1 MVVDRRELFI
11 DGAFTAPSSSQ
22 TIEVRSPADGHVVGS
37 VPEADLA
44 DLDRA
49 VAAARRAFDEGPW
62 PRLTM
67 AERAEHLSQVHAA
80 LSGRQSE
87 LAALVTDEVGTPI
100 SFSTMVQA
108 MVPMMFLDYYVNL
121 GRTYATEE
129 VRPGM
134 LGPTIVVQ
142 EPVGVVGAIV
152 PWNYP
157 FYLTMAKVAPALLA
171 GCTVVIKPAP
181 ETPLDIYLLAEAVE
195 AVGLPPGVLN
205 VLPAGREV
213 GEALVGHLGV
223 DKISFTGSTATGKRI
238 MGICAESVRRVT
250 LELGGKSA
258 CIVLDD
264 ADLDLAVPGAVQAA
278 TLNSGQTCVAQTRL
292 LVPRA
297 RHDEVVERVVALFE
311 SMVVG
316 DPRDPTTTVGPMVSA
331 RQQERV
337 LGYIDIGEREGAKVV
352 TGGGVPTGLDGGHFV
367 QPTVFVGVDN
377 DMRIAQ
383 EEIFGPVLAIIPH
396 DGDDAAVEL
405 ANASIYGLSGAV
417 WSGDDERGVRLARR
431 IRTGTFAVNGLG
443 MNPAAPFGGF
453 KQSGI
458 GRELGPEGIAPY
470 LEYKSIS
477 VPAAYSAT

>member
-1 MVVDRRELFI
+1 MVIERRELFI
-11 DGAFTAPSSSQ
+11 DGAFSPSSSSQ
-22 TIEVRSPADGHVVGS
+22 IIEVRSPADGHVVGS
-37 VPEADLA
+37 VPEADLV

-67 AERAEHLSQVHAA
+67 AERAEYLSRVHAV
-80 LSGRQSE
+80 LNGRQGE

-134 LGPTIVVQ
+134 LGPSIVVQ

-157 FYLTMAKVAPALLA
+157 FYLTLAKVAPALLA
-171 GCTVVIKPAP
+171 GCSVVIKPAP

-195 AVGLPPGVLN
+195 AAGLPPGVLN

-213 GEALVGHLGV
+213 GEALVGHPGV

-258 CIVLDD
+258 CILLDD
-264 ADLDLAVPGAVQAA
+264 ADMDVAVPGAVQAA

-292 LVPRA
+292 LVPRSL
-297 RHDEVVERVVALFE
+297 HDEVVERVVALFE

-316 DPRDPTTTVGPMVSA
+316 DPMDPTTTVGPMVSA

-337 LGYIDIGEREGAKVV
+337 LGYIDIGEREGAKVA
-352 TGGGVPTGLDGGHFV
+352 TGGGVPVGLDGGHYV

-377 DMRIAQ
+377 AMRIAQ
-383 EEIFGPVLAIIPH
+383 EEIFGPVLAVIPY
-396 DGDDAAVEL
+396 DGDDAAVQL
-405 ANASIYGLSGAV
+405 ANESIYGLSGAV
-417 WSGDDERGVRLARR
+417 WSGDDERGVNIARR

-458 GRELGPEGIAPY
+458 GRELGPEGLSPY

-477 VPAAYSAT
+477 VPATYVAP

>member
-1 MVVDRRELFI
+1 MVIERRELFI
-11 DGAFTAPSSSQ
+11 DGAFSPSSSSQ
-22 TIEVRSPADGHVVGS
+22 IIEVRSPADGHVVGS
-37 VPEADLA
+37 VPEADLV

-67 AERAEHLSQVHAA
+67 AERAEYLSRVHAV
-80 LSGRQSE
+80 LNGRQGE

-134 LGPTIVVQ
+134 LGPSIVVQ

-157 FYLTMAKVAPALLA
+157 FYLTLAKVAPALLA
-171 GCTVVIKPAP
+171 GCSVVIKPAP

-195 AVGLPPGVLN
+195 AAGLPPGVLN

-213 GEALVGHLGV
+213 GEALVGHPGV
-223 DKISFTGSTATGKRI
+223 DKISFTGSTATGRRI

-258 CIVLDD
+258 CILLDD
-264 ADLDLAVPGAVQAA
+264 ADMDVAVPGAVQAA

-292 LVPRA
+292 LVPRSL
-297 RHDEVVERVVALFE
+297 HDEVVERVVALFE
-311 SMVVG
+311 AMVGG
-316 DPRDPTTTVGPMVSA
+316 DPMDPTTTVGPMVSG

-337 LGYIDIGEREGAKVV
+337 LGYIDIGEREGAKVA
-352 TGGGVPTGLDGGHFV
+352 TGGGVPVGLDGGHYV

-377 DMRIAQ
+377 AMRIAQ
-383 EEIFGPVLAIIPH
+383 EEIFGPVLAVIPY
-396 DGDDAAVEL
+396 DGDDAAVQL
-405 ANASIYGLSGAV
+405 ANESIYGLSGAV
-417 WSGDDERGVRLARR
+417 WSGDDERGVNIARR

-458 GRELGPEGIAPY
+458 GRELGPEGLSPY

-477 VPAAYSAT
+477 VPATYVAP

>member
-1 MVVDRRELFI
+1 VLN
-11 DGAFTAPSSSQ
+11 
-22 TIEVRSPADGHVVGS
+22 
-37 VPEADLA
+37 
-44 DLDRA
+44 
-49 VAAARRAFDEGPW
+49 
-62 PRLTM
+62 
-67 AERAEHLSQVHAA
+67 
-80 LSGRQSE
+80 GRQGE

-108 MVPMMFLDYYVNL
+108 MVPLMFLDYYVNL

-134 LGPTIVVQ
+134 LGPSIVVQ

-157 FYLTMAKVAPALLA
+157 FYLTLAKVAPALLA

-181 ETPLDIYLLAEAVE
+181 ETPLDIYLLAEAVAE
-195 AVGLPPGVLN
+195 VGLPPGVLN
-205 VLPAGREV
+205 ILPAGREV
-213 GEALVGHLGV
+213 GEALVGHPGV
-223 DKISFTGSTATGKRI
+223 DKISFTGSTATGRRI

-258 CIVLDD
+258 CILLDD

-292 LVPRA
+292 IVPRS
-297 RHDEVVERVVALFE
+297 RHDEVVDRVVALFE

-316 DPRDPTTTVGPMVSA
+316 DPKDPATTIGPMVSA

-352 TGGGVPTGLDGGHFV
+352 TGGGVPTGLGSGHYV
-367 QPTVFVGVDN
+367 EPTVFVGVDN
-377 DMRIAQ
+377 RMQIAQ
-383 EEIFGPVLAIIPH
+383 EEIFGPVLAVIPY
-396 DGDDAAVEL
+396 DGDDAAVQL
-405 ANASIYGLSGAV
+405 ANDSIYGLSGAV
-417 WSGDDERGVRLARR
+417 WSGDTERGVGLARR

-458 GRELGPEGIAPY
+458 GRELGPEGLAPY

-477 VPAAYSAT
+477 VPADYVAS

>member
-1 MVVDRRELFI
+1 MVIERRELFI
-11 DGAFTAPSSSQ
+11 DGAFTPSDSSER
-22 TIEVRSPADGHVVGS
+22 IEVRSPADGQIVGS
-37 VPEADLA
+37 VPEANLT

-67 AERAEHLSQVHAA
+67 AERAEQLGRVHGE
-80 LSGRQSE
+80 LNGRQAE
-87 LAALVTDEVGTPI
+87 LAALVTEEVGTPI

-121 GRTYATEE
+121 GRTYATED

-134 LGPTIVVQ
+134 LGPSIVVQ

-157 FYLTMAKVAPALLA
+157 FYLTLAKVAPALLA

-213 GEALVGHLGV
+213 GEALVGHPGV
-223 DKISFTGSTATGKRI
+223 DKISFTGSTATGRRI

-258 CIVLDD
+258 CILLDD

-297 RHDEVVERVVALFE
+297 RHDEVVERVVALFDA
-311 SMVVG
+311 MVVG

-337 LGYIDIGEREGAKVV
+337 LGYIDIGEREGAKVA
-352 TGGGVPTGLDGGHFV
+352 TGGGVPSGLAGGHYV
-367 QPTVFVGVDN
+367 EPTVFVGVDN
-377 DMRIAQ
+377 GMRIAQ
-383 EEIFGPVLAIIPH
+383 EEIFGPVLAVIPYE
-396 DGDDAAVEL
+396 GDDAAVQL
-405 ANASIYGLSGAV
+405 ANDSIYGLSGAV
-417 WSGDDERGVRLARR
+417 WSGDTERGVALARR
-431 IRTGTFAVNGLG
+431 IRTGSFAVNGLG
-443 MNPAAPFGGF
+443 MNLAAPFGGF

-458 GRELGPEGIAPY
+458 GRELGPEGLAPY

-477 VPAAYSAT
+477 VPGDYVAS

>member
-1 MVVDRRELFI
+1 MVMERRELFI
-11 DGAFTAPSSSQ
+11 DGAFVAPSSSQ
-22 TIEVRSPADGHVVGS
+22 MIEVRSPADGHVVGR
-37 VPEADLA
+37 VPEADRT

-49 VAAARRAFDEGPW
+49 VAAARQAFDEGPW

-67 AERAEHLSQVHAA
+67 AERAEQLALVHTA
-80 LSGRQSE
+80 LNARQAE

-121 GRTYATEE
+121 GRTFATEE

-134 LGPTIVVQ
+134 LGPSIVVR

-157 FYLTMAKVAPALLA
+157 FYLTLAKVAPALLA
-171 GCTVVIKPAP
+171 GCTVVVKPAP
-181 ETPLDIYLLAEAVE
+181 ETPLDVYLLAEAVE
-195 AVGLPPGVLN
+195 AVGLPAGVLN
-205 VLPAGREV
+205 VLPAGRDV
-213 GEALVGHLGV
+213 SEALVGHPGV

-258 CIVLDD
+258 CILLDD
-264 ADLDLAVPGAVQAA
+264 ADLDVAVPGAVQAA

-311 SMVVG
+311 AMAVG
-316 DPRDPTTTVGPMVSA
+316 DPQDPATAIGPMVSA

-337 LGYIDIGEREGAKVV
+337 LGYIDIGEREGAKVA
-352 TGGGVPTGLDGGHFV
+352 TGGGVPAGLDGGHYV
-367 QPTVFVGVDN
+367 TPTVFVGVDN

-383 EEIFGPVLAIIPH
+383 EEIFGPVLAVIPH
-396 DGDDAAVEL
+396 DGDDAAVQL
-405 ANASIYGLSGAV
+405 ANDSIYGLSGAV
-417 WSGDDERGVRLARR
+417 WSGDDERGVAVARR

-443 MNPAAPFGGF
+443 MNLAAPFGGY

-458 GRELGPEGIAPY
+458 GRELGPEGLTPY
-470 LEYKSIS
+470 LELKSIS
-477 VPAAYSAT
+477 VPASYAT

>member
-1 MVVDRRELFI
+1 MVIERRELFI
-11 DGAFTAPSSSQ
+11 DGAFTSPNASQ
-22 TIEVRSPADGHVVGS
+22 VIEVRSPADGHVVGL
-37 VPEADLA
+37 VPEANLT
-44 DLDRA
+44 DLDSA

-67 AERAEHLSQVHAA
+67 AERAEHLGQVHAE
-80 LSGRQSE
+80 LNGRQGE

-134 LGPTIVVQ
+134 LGPSIVVQ

-157 FYLTMAKVAPALLA
+157 FYLTLAKVAPALLA

-195 AVGLPPGVLN
+195 AAGLPPGVLN

-213 GEALVGHLGV
+213 GEALVGHPGV
-223 DKISFTGSTATGKRI
+223 DKISFTGSTATGRRI

-258 CIVLDD
+258 CILLDD

-292 LVPRA
+292 LVPRR

-316 DPRDPTTTVGPMVSA
+316 DPRDPTTTIGPMVSA

-337 LGYIDIGEREGAKVV
+337 LGYIDIGAREGAKVA
-352 TGGGVPTGLDGGHFV
+352 TGGGVPSGLTDGHYV
-367 QPTVFVGVDN
+367 EPTVFVNVDN
-377 DMRIAQ
+377 GMRIAQ
-383 EEIFGPVLAIIPH
+383 EEIFGPVLAVIPYE
-396 DGDDAAVEL
+396 GDDAAVQL
-405 ANASIYGLSGAV
+405 ANDSIYGLSGAV
-417 WSGDDERGVRLARR
+417 WSGDTERGVGLARR

-458 GRELGPEGIAPY
+458 GRELGPEGLAPY

-477 VPAAYSAT
+477 VPGDYVAS

>member
-1 MVVDRRELFI
+1 MAIERRELFI
-11 DGAFTAPSSSQ
+11 DGAFTPSDSSER
-22 TIEVRSPADGHVVGS
+22 IEVRSPADGQIVGS
-37 VPEADLA
+37 VPEANLT

-67 AERAEHLSQVHAA
+67 AERAEQLGRVHAE
-80 LSGRQSE
+80 LNGRQAE

-108 MVPMMFLDYYVNL
+108 MAPMMFLDYYVKL

-134 LGPTIVVQ
+134 LGPSIVVQ

-157 FYLTMAKVAPALLA
+157 FYLTLAKVAPALLA

-213 GEALVGHLGV
+213 GEALVGHPGV
-223 DKISFTGSTATGKRI
+223 DKISFTGSTATGRRI

-258 CIVLDD
+258 CILLDD

-297 RHDEVVERVVALFE
+297 RHDEVVERVVGLFDA
-311 SMVVG
+311 MVVG
-316 DPRDPTTTVGPMVSA
+316 DPRDPTTTIGPMVSA

-337 LGYIDIGEREGAKVV
+337 LGYIDIGEREGAKVA
-352 TGGGVPTGLDGGHFV
+352 TGGGVPSGLADGHYV
-367 QPTVFVGVDN
+367 EPTVFVGVDN
-377 DMRIAQ
+377 GMRIAQ
-383 EEIFGPVLAIIPH
+383 EEIFGPVLAVIPY
-396 DGDDAAVEL
+396 DGDDAAVQL
-405 ANASIYGLSGAV
+405 ANDSIYGLSGAV
-417 WSGDDERGVRLARR
+417 WSADTERGVALARR

-458 GRELGPEGIAPY
+458 GRELGPEGLAPY

-477 VPAAYSAT
+477 VPGDYVSS

>member
-1 MVVDRRELFI
+1 MVIERRELFI
-11 DGAFTAPSSSQ
+11 DGAFSPSSSSQ
-22 TIEVRSPADGHVVGS
+22 IIEVRSPADGHVVGS
-37 VPEADLA
+37 VPEADLV

-67 AERAEHLSQVHAA
+67 AERAEYLSRVHAV
-80 LSGRQSE
+80 LNGRQGE

-134 LGPTIVVQ
+134 LGPSIVVQ

-157 FYLTMAKVAPALLA
+157 FYLTLAKVAPALLA
-171 GCTVVIKPAP
+171 GCSVVIKPAP

-195 AVGLPPGVLN
+195 AAGLPPGVLN

-213 GEALVGHLGV
+213 GEALVGHPGV
-223 DKISFTGSTATGKRI
+223 DKISFTGSTATGRRI

-258 CIVLDD
+258 CILLDD
-264 ADLDLAVPGAVQAA
+264 ADMDVAVPGAVQAA

-292 LVPRA
+292 LVPRSL
-297 RHDEVVERVVALFE
+297 HDEVVERVVALFE

-316 DPRDPTTTVGPMVSA
+316 DPMDPTTTVGPMVSA

-337 LGYIDIGEREGAKVV
+337 LGYIDIGEREGAKVA
-352 TGGGVPTGLDGGHFV
+352 TGGGVPVGLDGGHYV

-377 DMRIAQ
+377 AMRIAQ
-383 EEIFGPVLAIIPH
+383 EEIFGPVLAVIPY
-396 DGDDAAVEL
+396 DGDDAAVQL
-405 ANASIYGLSGAV
+405 ANESIYGLSGAV
-417 WSGDDERGVRLARR
+417 WSGDDERGVNIARR

-458 GRELGPEGIAPY
+458 GRELGPEGLSPY

-477 VPAAYSAT
+477 VPATYVAP

>member
-1 MVVDRRELFI
+1 MTIERGELFI
-11 DGAFTAPSSSQ
+11 DGGFQSPSSSG
-22 TIEVRSPADGHVVGS
+22 TIEVRSPADGHLVGS
-37 VPEADLA
+37 VPDADLT

-49 VAAARRAFDEGPW
+49 VTAARRAFDDGPW

-67 AERAEHLSQVHAA
+67 AERAEHLGRLYAE
-80 LSGRQSE
+80 LNGRQAE

-108 MVPMMFLDYYVNL
+108 IVPMMFLDYYVNL
-121 GRTYATEE
+121 GRTFETEE
-129 VRPGM
+129 LRPGM
-134 LGPTIVVQ
+134 MGPSIVVK

-157 FYLTMAKVAPALLA
+157 FYLTIAKVAPALLA
-171 GCTVVIKPAP
+171 GCTVVVKPAA
-181 ETPLDIYLLAEAVE
+181 ETPLDTYLLAEAAA
-195 AVGLPPGVLN
+195 AVGLPSGVLN
-205 VLPAGREV
+205 ILPAGREV
-213 GEALVGHLGV
+213 SEALVGHPGV

-258 CIVLDD
+258 CILLDD

-292 LVPRA
+292 LVPRS
-297 RHDEVVERVVALFE
+297 RHDDVVDRVVGLFE

-316 DPRDPTTTVGPMVSA
+316 DPKDPTTTVGPMVSA

-337 LGYIDIGEREGAKVV
+337 LDYIEVGEREGAKVV
-352 TGGGVPTGLDGGHFV
+352 TGGGVPQGLEGGHFV
-367 QPTVFVGVDN
+367 EPTVFVGVEN
-377 DMRIAQ
+377 QMRIAQ
-383 EEIFGPVLAIIPH
+383 EEIFGPVLAIIPY
-396 DGDDAAVEL
+396 DGEDAAVEL
-405 ANASIYGLSGAV
+405 ANDSIYGLSGAV
-417 WSGDDERGVRLARR
+417 WSGDTDRGVAVARR

-458 GRELGPEGIAPY
+458 GRELGPEGLSPY

-477 VPAAYSAT
+477 VPPTYTGS

>member
-1 MVVDRRELFI
+1 MPIERGELFI
-11 DGAFTAPSSSQ
+11 DGGFVPPSSSN
-22 TIEVRSPADGHVVGS
+22 TIEVRSPADGLVVGS

-44 DLDRA
+44 DLERA

-67 AERAEHLSQVHAA
+67 AERAEHLGRVHAV
-80 LSGRQSE
+80 LNGRQGE

-108 MVPMMFLDYYVNL
+108 MVPLMFLDYYVNL

-134 LGPTIVVQ
+134 LGPSIVVQ

-157 FYLTMAKVAPALLA
+157 FYLTLAKVAPALLA

-181 ETPLDIYLLAEAVE
+181 ETPLDIYLLAEAVAE
-195 AVGLPPGVLN
+195 VGLPPGVLN
-205 VLPAGREV
+205 ILPAGREV
-213 GEALVGHLGV
+213 GEALVGHPGV
-223 DKISFTGSTATGKRI
+223 DKISFTGSTATGRRI

-258 CIVLDD
+258 CILLDD

-292 LVPRA
+292 IVPRS
-297 RHDEVVERVVALFE
+297 RHDEVVDRVVALFE

-316 DPRDPTTTVGPMVSA
+316 DPKDPATTIGPMVSA

-352 TGGGVPTGLDGGHFV
+352 TGGGVPTGLGSGHYV
-367 QPTVFVGVDN
+367 EPTVFVGVDN
-377 DMRIAQ
+377 RMQIAQ
-383 EEIFGPVLAIIPH
+383 EEIFGPVLAVIPY
-396 DGDDAAVEL
+396 DGDDAAVQL
-405 ANASIYGLSGAV
+405 ANDSIYGLSGAV
-417 WSGDDERGVRLARR
+417 WSGDTERGVGLARR

-458 GRELGPEGIAPY
+458 GRELGPEGLAPY

-477 VPAAYSAT
+477 VPADYVAS